1 MRIVV
6 ALGGN
11 ALLHRGERPDADVQ
25 QVNIDRVATA
35 LAALAHENEL
45 VITHGNGPQ
54 IGLLAVESAADPG
67 LSAPYPMD
75 RLGAQTQG
83 MIGSLLARARRAALP
98 GQHIAALIT
107 HTLVRADDPAFA
119 RPTKF
124 VGEVYPRD
132 LARSLARKRGWHIAR
147 DTTGWRRV
155 VPSPFPERIVET
167 DTVHELLGAGT
178 LVICAGGG
186 GVPVTADHDTGA
198 LTGAEAVIDKDLTAA
213 LLAEDLKADFLL
225 ILTDVPCV
233 YAGSGTL
240 DQRPVLDATPAELR
254 QGGSFPDG
262 SMKPKVE
269 AAARFV
275 ERTGGLAAIGALD
288 AAYEIVHG
296 RSGTLVRPDLLTP

>member
-75 RLGAQTQG
+75 LLGAQTQG
-83 MIGSLLARARRAALP
+83 MIGSLLARALRAALP

-233 YAGSGTL
+233 YAGYGTL

>member
-11 ALLHRGERPDADVQ
+11 ALLHRGERPDAAVQ
-25 QVNIDRVATA
+25 QTNIDRVAA
-35 LAALAHENEL
+35 LAALAQEHEL

-54 IGLLAVESAADPG
+54 IGLLAMESESDPA
-67 LSAPYPMD
+67 LSAPYPLD
-75 RLGAQTQG
+75 LLGAQTQG
-83 MIGSLLARARRAALP
+83 MIGSLLARTLHHALP
-98 GQHIAALIT
+98 GRRIAALVT

-124 VGEVYPRD
+124 VGQVYSRD
-132 LARSLARKRGWHIAR
+132 LAESHAREHGWHIGR
-147 DTTGWRRV
+147 DTSGWRRV
-155 VPSPFPERIVET
+155 VPSPAPERILET
-167 DTVHELLGAGT
+167 ATIDELLGGGT

-186 GVPVTADHDTGA
+186 GVPVTADRDTGA
-198 LTGAEAVIDKDLTAA
+198 LTGVEAVIDKDLTAA

-233 YAGSGTL
+233 YEHYGTP
-240 DQRPVLDATPAELR
+240 DQRPVLGSTPAELR
-254 QGGSFPDG
+254 HGGFPDG
-262 SMKPKVE
+262 SMGPKTE
-269 AAARFV
+269 AVARFV

-296 RSGTLVRPDLLTP
+296 RSGTLIRPDLTVG

>member
-11 ALLHRGERPDADVQ
+11 ALLHRGERPDAAVQ
-25 QVNIDRVATA
+25 QANIDRVATA
-35 LAALAHENEL
+35 LAALAQEHEL

-54 IGLLAVESAADPG
+54 IGLLAMESEADPA
-67 LSAPYPMD
+67 LSAPYPLD
-75 RLGAQTQG
+75 LLGAQTEG
-83 MIGSLLARARRAALP
+83 MIGSLLARTLHNALP
-98 GQHIAALIT
+98 GRRIAALIT
-107 HTLVRADDPAFA
+107 HTFVRADDPAFD

-124 VGEVYPRD
+124 VGQVYS
-132 LARSLARKRGWHIAR
+132 ASMAKALARKLGWHIAR

-155 VPSPFPERIVET
+155 VPSPSPERILET
-167 DTVHELLGAGT
+167 DTIHELLTDGA
-178 LVICAGGG
+178 LVVCAGGG
-186 GVPVTADHDTGA
+186 GVPVIADSDTGA
-198 LTGAEAVIDKDLTAA
+198 LSGVEAVVDKDLTAA

-233 YAGSGTL
+233 YDGYGTP
-240 DQRPVLDATPAELR
+240 DQRPVLDATPGDLR
-254 QGGSFPDG
+254 GGGFPDG
-262 SMKPKVE
+262 SMGPKTE

-296 RSGTLVRPDLLTP
+296 RSGTLIRQDLTAG

>member
-11 ALLHRGERPDADVQ
+11 ALLHRGERPDAAVQ
-25 QVNIDRVATA
+25 QANIDRVTTA
-35 LAALAHENEL
+35 LAALAHEHEL
-45 VITHGNGPQ
+45 VLTHGNGPQ
-54 IGLLAVESAADPG
+54 IGLLAMESASDPA
-67 LSAPYPMD
+67 LSAPYPLHL
-75 RLGAQTQG
+75 LGAQTQG
-83 MIGSLLARARRAALP
+83 MIGSLLACTLHDALP
-98 GQHIAALIT
+98 GRHIACLVT
-107 HTLVRADDPAFA
+107 HTLVHADDPAFA

-124 VGEVYPRD
+124 VGQVYSWE
-132 LARSLARKRGWHIAR
+132 LARTLARKRGWHVAQ

-155 VPSPFPERIVET
+155 VPSPAPERILET
-167 DTVHELLGAGT
+167 TTVHELLNSGT

-186 GVPVTADHDTGA
+186 GVPVTADDDTGA
-198 LTGAEAVIDKDLTAA
+198 LTGVEVVIDKDLTAA

-233 YAGSGTL
+233 YEGYGTPG
-240 DQRPVLDATPAELR
+240 QKPVLDATPAELR
-254 QGGSFPDG
+254 RRGLPEG
-262 SMKPKVE
+262 SMGPKAE

-296 RSGTLVRPDLLTP
+296 RSGTLIRPDLTDD